1 MFCSF
6 NKRKTE
12 RNFFYPIFKQI
23 YALILPKRT
32 ILVII
37 LTK

>member
-6 NKRKTE
+6 NKRKNE
-12 RNFFYPIFKQI
+12 RNFSYPIFKQI
-23 YALILPKRT
+23 YALILPKRS
-32 ILVII
+32 ILDII

>member
-12 RNFFYPIFKQI
+12 GNFSYQIFEQI
-23 YALILPKRT
+23 YALILPKRS
-32 ILVII
+32 ILDII

>member
-6 NKRKTE
+6 NNRKTE
-12 RNFFYPIFKQI
+12 RNFFYPISGKI
-23 YALILPKRT
+23 YALILPKRS
-32 ILVII
+32 ILDII